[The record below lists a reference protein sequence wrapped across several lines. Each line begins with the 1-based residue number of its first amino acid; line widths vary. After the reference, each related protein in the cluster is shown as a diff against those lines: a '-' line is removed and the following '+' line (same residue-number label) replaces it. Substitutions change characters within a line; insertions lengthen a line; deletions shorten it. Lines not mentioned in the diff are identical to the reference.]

1 MWGHVPTGNAMGHI
15 EENEAFLRTAAVTS
29 VLDAALLST
38 TSAKVGRALGQGDG
52 VTDLGKLTERLA
64 EFLRFVTLAE
74 AALADGEPDTATWLG
89 GFAREI
95 LSTCDRITDALER
108 HDLARVSSE
117 LDWISAILSDYPSY
131 GGEVAIALRTR
142 FAPAA

>member
-1 MWGHVPTGNAMGHI
+1 MQEH
-15 EENEAFLRTAAVTS
+15 EAFLRSAAVTS

-38 TSAKVGRALGQGDG
+38 SSAKIGRALGEGG
-52 VTDLGKLTERLA
+52 PVPELSTLTERLA

-95 LSTCDRITDALER
+95 LATCERITGALER
-108 HDLARVSSE
+108 HDLERVRSE
-117 LDWISAILSDYPSY
+117 LDWISAILGDYPTL
-131 GGEVAIALRTR
+131 GGEVAIALRHR